1 MATFTIQFTVAD
13 EHMDRIRAAL
23 RKHFGPVNEN
33 VTEEVVDPE
42 TQEVTL
48 NTITVTRELTPEEL
62 LARVRQLSIDNIK
75 AIVMSVEANEA
86 INAARASVEAVT
98 VE

>member
-1 MATFTIQFTVAD
+1 MATFTIQFSVSD
-13 EHMDRIRAAL
+13 EHIERIRSAL

-33 VTEEVVDPE
+33 VTEEITNSE
-42 TQEVTL
+42 TGQIETK
-48 NTITVTRELTPEEL
+48 TILVSRELTPEEL
-62 LARVRQLSIDNIK
+62 LAKVRQMSIDNIK

-86 INAARASVEAVT
+86 ISLAKASVDAVN

>member
-23 RKHFGPVNEN
+23 HKHFGPINEI
-33 VTEEVVDPE
+33 VTQDVTDPE
-42 TQEVTL
+42 TGETTQTSSV
-48 NTITVTRELTPEEL
+48 NSREMTGEEM
-62 LARVRQLSIDNIK
+62 LAKIREMSINNVK
-75 AIVMSVEANEA
+75 AIVMSVEAEE
-86 INAARASVEAVT
+86 AARAARESVTAVI